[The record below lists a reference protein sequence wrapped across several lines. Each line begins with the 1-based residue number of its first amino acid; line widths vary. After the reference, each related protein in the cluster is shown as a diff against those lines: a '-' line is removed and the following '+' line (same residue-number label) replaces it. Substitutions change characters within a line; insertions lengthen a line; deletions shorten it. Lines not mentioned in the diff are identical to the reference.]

1 MNTDHIIP
9 RLEGK
14 SFAQKFLFL
23 LFIIAICFLIS
34 ILLGAVLAIPIFGL
48 DSVLKINQPDF
59 LSDPKGTGLLKFFQ
73 AINQIGIFVV
83 PAFIFGYLVNR
94 RSLRYLQLDRRF
106 SFSILALSLIL
117 IIVSIPLIN
126 LLVEFNEQMQL
137 PRFLS
142 NVEKW
147 MRNAEDQAKLLT
159 EVFLKVD
166 TVTGLLVNLFIVAF
180 LASLGEELLFR
191 GVILRLFRELF
202 GNIHLAVIL
211 SAVLFSA
218 LHMQFYGF
226 LPRTLL
232 GILFGYLFIWSG
244 SLWIPIILHF
254 VFNGISVVAAY
265 LYETGSIQTDFES
278 FGSNQDSLVVAGSF
292 ILSSGLIYFLF
303 RLRKKEPIPQQPA

>member
-1 MNTDHIIP
+1 MSIDQIIP

-34 ILLGAVLAIPIFGL
+34 ILLGIGIAIPFFGL
-48 DSVLKINQPDF
+48 DSVMKMNQPDLF
-59 LSDPKGTGLLKFFQ
+59 TDPKGVGLMKFFQ
-73 AINQIGIFVV
+73 AINQIGIFVM

-94 RSLRYLQLDRRF
+94 RPLSYLHFDRHL
-106 SFSILALSLIL
+106 SFSILVLSLIL
-117 IIVSIPLIN
+117 IIVSIPFVN
-126 LLVEFNEQMQL
+126 LLVEFNEQLRL

-147 MRNAEDQAKLLT
+147 MRNAEDQAKFLT
-159 EVFLKVD
+159 DIFLKVD
-166 TVTGLLVNLFIVAF
+166 TMRGLLVNLFIVAF
-180 LASLGEELLFR
+180 LASMGEELLFR

-202 GNIHLAVIL
+202 GNVHLAVIL

-232 GILFGYLFIWSG
+232 GILFGYMFIWSG

-265 LYETGSIQTDFES
+265 LYETGYIQTDFDS
-278 FGSNQDSLVVAGSF
+278 LGSNQNSLVIAGSF
-292 ILSSGLIYFLF
+292 ILSSGLIYLLF
-303 RLRKKEPIPQQPA
+303 RLRKRESMPQQFD

>member
-1 MNTDHIIP
+1 MITDQIIP

-14 SFAQKFLFL
+14 SFSQKFLFL
-23 LFIIAICFLIS
+23 LFIIAVCFLIS
-34 ILLGAVLAIPIFGL
+34 ILIGTAIAIPFFGF
-48 DSVLKINQPDF
+48 DSVMNMNQPDLF
-59 LSDPKGTGLLKFFQ
+59 SDPKGVGLLKFLQ
-73 AINQIGIFVV
+73 AINQIGIFVM
-83 PAFIFGYLVNR
+83 PAFIFGYFVNR
-94 RSLRYLQLDRRF
+94 SSLRYLHLDRRF
-106 SFSILALSLIL
+106 SYSILVLSLVL
-117 IIVSIPLIN
+117 IIVSIPFIN
-126 LLVEFNEQMQL
+126 LLVEFNEQLKL
-137 PRFLS
+137 PRYLS

-147 MRNAEDQAKLLT
+147 MRNAEDQAKFLT

-166 TVTGLLVNLFIVAF
+166 TLSGLLVNLFIVAF

-232 GILFGYLFIWSG
+232 GVLFGYLFIWSG
-244 SLWIPIILHF
+244 SLWVPIILHF

-265 LYETGSIQTDFES
+265 FYETGAIQTDFDS
-278 FGSNQDSLVVAGSF
+278 FGSNQDNLVILGSI
-292 ILSSGLIYFLF
+292 ILSFGLIYMLF
-303 RLRKKEPIPQQPA
+303 RLRKRDPTLQHFD